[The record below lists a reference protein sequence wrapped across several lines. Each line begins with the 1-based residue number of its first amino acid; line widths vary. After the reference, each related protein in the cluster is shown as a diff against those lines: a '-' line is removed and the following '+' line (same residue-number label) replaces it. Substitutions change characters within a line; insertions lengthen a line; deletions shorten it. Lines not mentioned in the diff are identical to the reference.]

1 MFQKWSHGEKVRCP
15 QTKIGQGG
23 WAPKG
28 RRGWRGNWAFS
39 RISAELSW
47 AEATA
52 LWGTGGGGSFLFHKR
67 KKLLREG
74 THKSELRLVHRG
86 G

>member
-52 LWGTGGGGSFLFHKR
+52 LWGTGGAVFCSIKGR
-67 KKLLREG
+67 NC
-74 THKSELRLVHRG
+74 SEKELIRVS
-86 G
+86 